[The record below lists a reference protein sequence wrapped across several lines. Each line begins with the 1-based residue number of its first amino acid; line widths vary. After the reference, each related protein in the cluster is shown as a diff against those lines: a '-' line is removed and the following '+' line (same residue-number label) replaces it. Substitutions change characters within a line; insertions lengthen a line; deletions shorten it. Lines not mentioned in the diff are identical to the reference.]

1 MVRRLVSLFAALA
14 LLAVVGG
21 CAAAGPDGP
30 EALAILEQAS
40 EAQKNLES
48 VAFDMTITGT
58 AAGETFD
65 MTLNGGGY
73 LKGEREG
80 DMVMRLS
87 MAVPGM
93 PATNMAIVSLDDRL
107 YGNLDGT
114 WQEFPA
120 AALGA
125 GVTGDTGALE
135 QALAGFDYTKYVSDV
150 VVDKEG
156 SFLGEPVTK
165 IVGTIALQDLMNGVF
180 SQLGSS
186 SELSGLGG
194 LASTESLF
202 QGVDLSDIRAAI
214 YVSDVTHL
222 IRAVHME
229 FGLEVEGQQADFQID
244 LSIRSVNEPVEIPE
258 PAIIA

>member
-1 MVRRLVSLFAALA
+1 MVRRLLSLFAALA
-14 LLAVVGG
+14 LLAVAGG

-48 VAFDMTITGT
+48 VAFDMTMTGE

-65 MTLNGGGY
+65 MTLSGGGY
-73 LKGEREG
+73 LKGDREG

-87 MAVPGM
+87 MTAPGM
-93 PATNMAIVSLDDRL
+93 PATNMAIVALDNRL

-120 AALGA
+120 TALGS
-125 GVTGDTGALE
+125 GVDSSGIE

-150 VVDKEG
+150 RVDKES

-165 IVGTIALQDLMNGVF
+165 IVGTISLQDLMNGVF

-186 SELSGLGG
+186 GDLAGLGG
-194 LASTESLF
+194 LTSTESLF

-222 IRAVHME
+222 IRALHME
-229 FGLEVEGQQADFQID
+229 FSVEVQGQAANFQID
-244 LSIRSVNEPVEIPE
+244 LSIRSVNEPVDIPE